1 MAPKHDSQSQTQV
14 QSFISGVTLGCAWC
28 FCAFVC
34 PRSTINT
41 MANGSEKKADYAAI
55 EMEEKRDQE
64 REEALEKPFD
74 DDFWQ
79 KVS

>member
-1 MAPKHDSQSQTQV
+1 
-14 QSFISGVTLGCAWC
+14 
-28 FCAFVC
+28 
-34 PRSTINT
+34 
-41 MANGSEKKADYAAI
+41 MANGSETEKADYAAI